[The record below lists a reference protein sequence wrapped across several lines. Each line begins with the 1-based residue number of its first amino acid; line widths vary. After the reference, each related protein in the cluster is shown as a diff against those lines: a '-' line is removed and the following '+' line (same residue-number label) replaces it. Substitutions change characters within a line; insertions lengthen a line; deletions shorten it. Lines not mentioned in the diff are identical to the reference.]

1 MSQPSVA
8 AYFTTR
14 KRAASEEIRNKSKV
28 LCLDQEA
35 RNSSI
40 AYDLHRET
48 STSLTIVPEECSN
61 ESLCKNTDV
70 ESPSMVKANNSAVRN
85 IIFDLQKSATP
96 KTPRMNTRT
105 RTRSRKLSCEEG
117 QVDIRESLKK
127 IDGTSSNK
135 NVLFEKKGLLS
146 PKKRSSSSRN
156 LRTPKKNEQDEAPA
170 AGSVTPK
177 KAARIEKTDLSFI
190 EIKNRIN
197 QSSRLAEIKQR
208 INKIRNCDEKLTQ
221 LQAQNEKKQLPEQK
235 PQIQRFDKI
244 QLEIPVSPS
253 KAARSP
259 SKLLL
264 SPVKNIQMLKNAS
277 PQRRLLFE
285 PKEPSSSPVKGS
297 PTKGPAYQ
305 RYQSLAES
313 ATPALALPY
322 NYRFLAEVFR
332 CIDTVTAMLFNRNE
346 KITFKKLKPAVQ
358 ELLRRNLNLDHIAQI
373 KNIYPDAYEFRQEKI
388 RNFGSATK
396 VPTYDLVLT
405 PLVESRNG
413 RNTPD
418 ADNVLKSGSEV
429 SMSPVVLL
437 ERRRKFYNILLD
449 KVKDEHE
456 EFLKNLETPMI
467 VPRNKL
473 VRWHPEFDIENC
485 KAIEK
490 AELPQPPNVEKASSA
505 KDVLDKAKNLFN
517 CNTRMEKALQRLADA
532 KMTKNS
538 QTSPSKMEKANTEI
552 QSETNAEGFKK
563 VQISVVD
570 TPPTTPITTPT
581 STSASI
587 NPALK
592 GIPKALLERV
602 RAKQAAKALEAMT
615 RSPAA
620 DKAAAMHLRL
630 PEIARILRN
639 IFVAEKKSV
648 LTLEFALQKLDN
660 SYRMKLTQTE
670 LEEHIRL
677 LCTVAPAFTNIRNV
691 RMIDYLKLVKD
702 IDLAKVIKK
711 LESVANDKL
720 KT

>member
-538 QTSPSKMEKANTEI
+538 QTSPSKTEKANTEI

>member
-28 LCLDQEA
+28 LCLDQET

-40 AYDLHRET
+40 SYDSHRET

-61 ESLCKNTDV
+61 ESLYKNTDV
-70 ESPSMVKANNSAVRN
+70 ESPSVKSNNSAVRN
-85 IIFDLQKSATP
+85 IIFDLQKPGTP

-105 RTRSRKLSCEEG
+105 RSRSRKLSSEEG

-135 NVLFEKKGLLS
+135 NVVFEKKGLLS

-177 KAARIEKTDLSFI
+177 KAARIEKTDLSFV

-197 QSSRLAEIKQR
+197 QSSRLAEIKER

-221 LQAQNEKKQLPEQK
+221 LQAQNERKQLPDHK

-264 SPVKNIQMLKNAS
+264 SPVKNIQLLKNAS

-285 PKEPSSSPVKGS
+285 PKEPTSSPVKGS

-373 KNIYPDAYEFRQEKI
+373 KNIYPNAYEFNQEKI

-429 SMSPVVLL
+429 SMSPGVLL

-456 EFLKNLETPMI
+456 EFLKNLETPMV

-538 QTSPSKMEKANTEI
+538 QTSPSKTEKSNTVI

-570 TPPTTPITTPT
+570 TPPTTPTTTPT
-581 STSASI
+581 SSSSNI

-648 LTLEFALQKLDN
+648 LTLEFTLQKLDN

-677 LCTVAPAFTNIRNV
+677 LCTVAPAFANIRNV